1 VSQRRNYGFERRL
14 KAGAR
19 QARQEAKRQ
28 RKAERAQSGAAG
40 PEIGAA
46 QDSGA
51 SPESWEWFSP
61 SRGRTLSALP
71 GERPS
76 SDPPDD
82 WMLLT
87 DVVPPEADQGQAPTA
102 AAGEPGGLSDQG

>member
-1 VSQRRNYGFERRL
+1 VNQRRNYGFERRL

-28 RKAERAQSGAAG
+28 RKAERAQTGAAG

-46 QDSGA
+46 QESGA

-61 SRGRTLSALP
+61 SRGRTLTARAGTRPP
-71 GERPS
+71 GDS
-76 SDPPDD
+76 PDD
-82 WMLLT
+82 WVLLT
-87 DVVPPEADQGQAPTA
+87 DVAEPDADERDGDRGD
-102 AAGEPGGLSDQG
+102 AGAGGDRSP